1 MPNFTFKKDDVQVFV
16 VYSNNAYNIITS
28 EISFGQTFQ
37 ESSFEVKTIQS
48 QGSFEGSVI
57 NKANAAEFSLNVPLL
72 EEATNTVLFD
82 RLVDAAAFDLYIS
95 SQHDVW
101 KLEKCVIQD
110 GTFEIN
116 QSRPLRLAIS
126 GEASKLSKYTPTVSV
141 ALNAV
146 SGKRIQIQTVGTT
159 DWASIGAPNSKVG
172 TIFTAT
178 SNGTVDGYN
187 GTVRAAHLG
196 TLQNAGVTTTTYIVP
211 RLNLLT
217 IGGTNISSNVIGV
230 SAELQNDIN
239 WRSYNTV
246 HGALSATNAAT
257 SQYPETFHIG
267 IRVLG
272 GSITKYLSDT
282 SQSALTWESNT
293 SLKLKATN
301 SAGSKGLELD
311 ISNCSFTN
319 RISSGTIYTEE
330 YNWRMTQNPTA
341 LSSVL
346 KLIT

>member
-1 MPNFTFKKDDVQVFV
+1 MPNFTFRKDDVQVFAV
-16 VYSNNAYNIITS
+16 SSSNAYNILTS

-57 NKANAAEFSLNVPLL
+57 NRANAAEFSLNVPLL

-126 GEASKLSKYTPTVSV
+126 GEASKLSKYTPSVNV
-141 ALNAV
+141 ALAAA
-146 SGKRIQIQTVGTT
+146 SGKRIMIQTVGST
-159 DWASIGAPNSKVG
+159 DWLSMGAPNSKVG

-178 SNGTVDGYN
+178 SNGSGN
-187 GTVRAAHLG
+187 GVAYAAHLG
-196 TLQNAGVTTTTYIVP
+196 TLQNTGITTTTYIVP

-217 IGGTNISSNVIGV
+217 MGGTDISSNVIGV
-230 SAELQNDIN
+230 SAV
-239 WRSYNTV
+239 SYT
-246 HGALSATNAAT
+246 HLTL
-257 SQYPETFHIG
+257 P
-267 IRVLG
+267 
-272 GSITKYLSDT
+272 TK
-282 SQSALTWESNT
+282 A
-293 SLKLKATN
+293 
-301 SAGSKGLELD
+301 
-311 ISNCSFTN
+311 
-319 RISSGTIYTEE
+319 
-330 YNWRMTQNPTA
+330 
-341 LSSVL
+341 
-346 KLIT
+346 

>member
-1 MPNFTFKKDDVQVFV
+1 MPNFTFRKDDVQVFAV
-16 VYSNNAYNIITS
+16 SSSNAYNILTS

-57 NKANAAEFSLNVPLL
+57 NRANAAEFSLNVPLL

-126 GEASKLSKYTPTVSV
+126 GEASKLSKYTPSVNV
-141 ALNAV
+141 ALAAA
-146 SGKRIQIQTVGTT
+146 SGKRIMIQTVGST
-159 DWASIGAPNSKVG
+159 DWLSMGAPNSKVG
-172 TIFTAT
+172 TFFTAT
-178 SNGTVDGYN
+178 SNGSGN
-187 GTVRAAHLG
+187 GVAYAAHLG
-196 TLQNAGVTTTTYIVP
+196 TLQNTGITTTTYIVP

-217 IGGTNISSNVIGV
+217 MGGTDISSNVIGV

-267 IRVLG
+267 TRVLG
-272 GSITKYLSDT
+272 GSITKYLVDT

-301 SAGSKGLELD
+301 SSGSKGLELD
-311 ISNCSFTN
+311 ITNSSFTN
-319 RISSGTIYTEE
+319 RISSGTIYSEE